1 MMFRD
6 VRRRI
11 GRALQ
16 LLVQSESELRKR
28 QALSRVSVCVH
39 REEGELVIGTVA
51 LWMAVT
57 NQGGYSGVASSRSY
71 PEDPAL

>member
-16 LLVQSESELRKR
+16 LFVQSENELRKR

-39 REEGELVIGTVA
+39 REEGELVIGTDKYYC
-51 LWMAVT
+51 T
-57 NQGGYSGVASSRSY
+57 
-71 PEDPAL
+71 